1 MIRKAYV
8 HEVKEIYKIIQ
19 KNSEAG
25 KLLPR
30 SYNQLYENIRDFFV
44 FEKNKSI
51 IGICALHISWEN
63 LAEIKSLAVLE
74 PERKNG
80 IGTEL
85 LKACLKEAKEL
96 GIKQV
101 FTLTYVV
108 EFFKKNGFKEVEKN
122 TLPHKIWSECVNCV
136 HFPDCNEIAMMMDL

>member
-1 MIRKAYV
+1 MIRKAYI
-8 HEVKEIYKIIQ
+8 HEIKEIYKIIQ
-19 KNSEAG
+19 KNSEEG

-30 SYNQLYENIRDFFV
+30 SYNQLYENIRDYFV
-44 FEKNKSI
+44 FEKNDSI

-74 PERKNG
+74 SERKKS

-85 LKACLKEAKEL
+85 LKACLKEARDL

-101 FTLTYVV
+101 FTLTYVP
-108 EFFKKNGFKEVEKN
+108 EFFKKNGFKQVEKN
-122 TLPHKIWSECVNCV
+122 SLPHKIWSECVNCV
-136 HFPDCNEIAMMMDL
+136 HFPDCDEIAMIKEL

>member
-8 HEVKEIYKIIQ
+8 HEIKDIYRIIQ
-19 KNSEAG
+19 KNAEDG

-44 FEKNKSI
+44 FEKNNNI

-74 PERKNG
+74 SERKNG
-80 IGTEL
+80 IGSEL
-85 LKACLKEAKEL
+85 LKACLKEAREL
-96 GIKQV
+96 GVKQV
-101 FTLTYVV
+101 FTLTYVT
-108 EFFKKNGFKEVEKN
+108 EFFEKNGFKKIEKSN
-122 TLPHKIWSECVNCV
+122 LPHKIWSECINCV
-136 HFPDCNEIAMMMDL
+136 HFPNCNEIAMVIDL

>member
-1 MIRKAYV
+1 MIRKAF
-8 HEVKEIYKIIQ
+8 VKEIKDIYRIIQ
-19 KNSEAG
+19 LNAESG

-44 FEKNKSI
+44 YEKNNQI

-74 PERKNG
+74 SERQKG
-80 IGTEL
+80 IGTKL
-85 LKACLKEAKEL
+85 LKACLKEAREL

-101 FTLTYVV
+101 FTLTYVTD
-108 EFFKKNGFKEVEKN
+108 FFGKNGFKTVEKN
-122 TLPHKIWSECVNCV
+122 SLPHKIWSECVNCV
-136 HFPDCNEIAMMMDL
+136 QFPDCDEIAMLINL

>member
-8 HEVKEIYKIIQ
+8 HEIKEIYKIIQ
-19 KNSEAG
+19 KNSEEG

-30 SYNQLYENIRDFFV
+30 SYNQLYENIRDYFV
-44 FEKNKSI
+44 YEKNNSI

-74 PERKNG
+74 SERKKG

-85 LKACLKEAKEL
+85 LKASLMEARDL
-96 GIKQV
+96 GLKQV
-101 FTLTYVV
+101 FTLTYIT
-108 EFFKKNGFKEVEKN
+108 ELFRKNGFKEVEKN
-122 TLPHKIWSECVNCV
+122 SLPHKIWSECVNCV
-136 HFPDCNEIAMMMDL
+136 HFPDCDEIAMMIDL

>member
-8 HEVKEIYKIIQ
+8 HEIKDIYKIIQ
-19 KNSEAG
+19 KNAEDG

-44 FEKNKSI
+44 FEKNNNI

-63 LAEIKSLAVLE
+63 LAEIKSLAILE
-74 PERKNG
+74 SERKNG

-85 LKACLKEAKEL
+85 LKACLKEAGDL

-101 FTLTYVV
+101 FTLTYVT
-108 EFFKKNGFKEVEKN
+108 EFFEKNGFKKVEKN
-122 TLPHKIWSECVNCV
+122 SLPHKIWSECINCV
-136 HFPDCNEIAMMMDL
+136 HFPNCNEIAMMIDL